1 VGVEPGTVEGFTTE
15 FVTKTL
21 FLSPVTGAVGGEELE
36 PLLQP
41 HKTKAAIAAQIVRTQ
56 FRETHFFRRI
66 IPLILCCVGIKA

>member
-1 VGVEPGTVEGFTTE
+1 
-15 FVTKTL
+15 
-21 FLSPVTGAVGGEELE
+21 VGGEELE

-41 HKTKAAIAAQIVRTQ
+41 HKTKAAIAAQIVRTE